1 MLVLHDHAPAMQG
14 CISPKPRLVHCG
26 LFSPSLHI
34 HPARFC
40 LVSSI
45 GVCFSAADVGCGP
58 SCWPRCIMSVISGIS
73 RVLGEVRSCR
83 AGEGLK
89 MPVQR
94 CWKEVAESRPEAPP
108 IVGRH
113 LLSGCPS
120 SGPWMEVGGRRTPPE
135 LLAPATNASMSSRL
149 FFFVPLRHCT
159 PVAQRANQAPPEMG
173 AARATLELVGGRGM
187 QNCDKLKL
195 HVGWSRIHPSPDKPA
210 AKDQSKIYPSLLHHL
225 FPNSV
230 ALGQLRHSRSRP
242 RAWARPRRCAAVPS
256 TRCLQS
262 SSVPAGPLSR
272 RDRVQPP
279 EPGAQKTRQRLV
291 TATDRPPTHFSR

>member
-89 MPVQR
+89 MPVQC
-94 CWKEVAESRPEAPP
+94 CWKEVVESRPEAPLSEGTYCQA
-108 IVGRH
+108 VRH
-113 LLSGCPS
+113 RALD
-120 SGPWMEVGGRRTPPE
+120 GGWRQADTAR
-135 LLAPATNASMSSRL
+135 AACACHQRIHVSRL
-149 FFFVPLRHCT
+149 FFFVPLGHCT
-159 PVAQRANQAPPEMG
+159 HVAQRANQAPPEMG

-187 QNCDKLKL
+187 QNCDKLRL

-230 ALGQLRHSRSRP
+230 ALDQLRHSRPRP